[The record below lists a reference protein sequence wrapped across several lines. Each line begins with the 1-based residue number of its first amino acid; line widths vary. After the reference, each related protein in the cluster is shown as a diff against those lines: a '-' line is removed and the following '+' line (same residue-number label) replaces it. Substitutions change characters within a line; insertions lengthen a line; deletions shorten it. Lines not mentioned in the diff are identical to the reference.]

1 MGDDGVISC
10 PFANMMNNSLKLTS
24 WLSSRCS
31 SHLCSIPWCVLN
43 FSVKK
48 KINLTVYSPTSS
60 LLGTSFQLF
69 LLPLLSE
76 VLKLSLLSWAVAQLH
91 PLWLQRLRIKELAK
105 AAWVP
110 RCTRH
115 GLSLG
120 FADLG
125 PRNPKGRFSSKGW
138 LPLMLGSTALL
149 LSAVWWNCWPLA
161 YVSLMDVAGWLVL
174 VLAQTMGSQNH
185 TSPRMLLA

>member
-1 MGDDGVISC
+1 M
-10 PFANMMNNSLKLTS
+10 
-24 WLSSRCS
+24 
-31 SHLCSIPWCVLN
+31 
-43 FSVKK
+43 KK
-48 KINLTVYSPTSS
+48 KHLAVYSPASS

-91 PLWLQRLRIKELAK
+91 SLWLQRLRIKELAK

-110 RCTRH
+110 QCTRH
-115 GLSLG
+115 GFSLG

-125 PRNPKGRFSSKGW
+125 PRNPKGCFSSKGR
-138 LPLMLGSTALL
+138 LPLLLGSTAVL
-149 LSAVWWNCWPLA
+149 LSAGWWSCWPLA
-161 YVSLMDVAGWLVL
+161 YVSLMDMAGWLVL

-185 TSPRMLLA
+185 TWPRMLLA